1 VLTGAP
7 GSGKTERA
15 QRICK
20 AAEFVPWVVTAT
32 DSWTTFETIGGY
44 FPKMVDGQ
52 DRLDFE
58 PGLLVSAIAQGKI
71 LIIDEIN
78 RADIDKAFGELF
90 TLLSGTSVNLP
101 FRRNDGGENDGKRI
115 RLQVPGDHDPGDAE
129 VIAVPDWWR
138 MVGAM
143 NDADKASLKRL
154 SFAFMR
160 RFAFVPV
167 PLPAPGAYEGLIQ
180 QAAVASG
187 LAATHAEYVEG
198 LKGIFARVDG
208 LQGLALGMGFA
219 IPKAM
224 IKQALAELGLDP
236 ARTSHTLLGSGLE
249 LYLAPQLQGR
259 ADKHL
264 EVLAFLE
271 PRLDAQSLARFEA
284 ALMNWTGFVP

>member
-1 VLTGAP
+1 
-7 GSGKTERA
+7 
-15 QRICK
+15 
-20 AAEFVPWVVTAT
+20 
-32 DSWTTFETIGGY
+32 
-44 FPKMVDGQ
+44 
-52 DRLDFE
+52 
-58 PGLLVSAIAQGKI
+58 
-71 LIIDEIN
+71 
-78 RADIDKAFGELF
+78 
-90 TLLSGTSVNLP
+90 
-101 FRRNDGGENDGKRI
+101 
-115 RLQVPGDHDPGDAE
+115 
-129 VIAVPDWWR
+129 